1 MIFRPALGTLGLVFV
16 FSYPLPLRPRGAVL
30 PTPPPSDALLRL
42 VPPDV
47 ALVVTVEGLRDQTS
61 AFLKSGL
68 AGDLRRLPA
77 VRAWLASEK
86 YQHFE
91 RSRAQIET
99 LLGANLTDVRDELLG
114 DAVVLALRLPPEAP
128 GDASQARGI
137 LLVQARDPAPSGD

>member
-1 MIFRPALGTLGLVFV
+1 MICPRLALATLALVLLSSARPVAGAAEPPAPRPA
-16 FSYPLPLRPRGAVL
+16 
-30 PTPPPSDALLRL
+30 DALLRL

-47 ALVVTVEGLRDQTS
+47 AVVVTVEGLRDQTS
-61 AFLKSGL
+61 AFLKSRL

-91 RSRAQIET
+91 RARAQIET

-114 DAVVLALRLPPEAP
+114 DAVILALRLPPEAP
-128 GDASQARGI
+128 ADASQARGFFSSRRAI
-137 LLVQARDPAPSGD
+137 RRFSSD